1 MSWSTIN
8 NNRDTKA
15 LDRDG
20 NPSIRVIE
28 TEEQNSNKINLIDI
42 ASTTV
47 TYIGQA
53 APGSTSNQAV
63 WRIQRVNIVGSSI
76 EILYADSNDNFDNV
90 WDDRGTLSYG

>member
-53 APGSTSNQAV
+53 APGSTSDQAV